1 MSMSQYVCW
10 RDGLPVH
17 SVRSG
22 WRHSLGGRT
31 GAIPASK
38 RHYPVPVARELYNEA
53 FSIHVTRARFLE
65 IKAAA
70 QALDDQMQ
78 AAHGYEPRRSPQPLL
93 DLPADPA
100 RMTPQAIAAAPP
112 STQLM
117 APATDPE
124 QFIASSIWWHPLI
137 FPTRTDVLHHLLL
150 IGGNGYEW
158 GEDGNI
164 WSVFS
169 HIEPEYTTLES
180 RYQDWQERAEK
191 DPWLQAMADSEQAEL
206 ARLLEIRAQ
215 YRERARTYGPT
226 ANWEKPDG
234 KYSQHYWYSQ
244 RSFTHYTLLGTAPE
258 NVAPAWQAVLDEARL
273 LFAVVLAQVPAGE
286 EQERENK

>member
-1 MSMSQYVCW
+1 MSTSAFVCW

-17 SVRSG
+17 SMRNG
-22 WRHSLGGRT
+22 WRHSLGGGT
-31 GAIPASK
+31 GAIPASRK
-38 RHYPVPVARELYNEA
+38 HYPVPVARSLYDEA
-53 FSIHVTRARFLE
+53 FSISVTRARFLE

-70 QALDDQMQ
+70 QALDDEMQ
-78 AAHGYEPRRSPQPLL
+78 AAHGYEPRRSPQPLQ

-124 QFIASSIWWHPLI
+124 LFIASSIWWHPLI

-158 GEDGNI
+158 GDDGNI
-164 WSVFS
+164 RSVFS
-169 HIEPEYTTLES
+169 HIEPDYRTLES
-180 RYQDWQERAEK
+180 RYQKCQEKAK
-191 DPWLQAMADSEQAEL
+191 AQPFLQDMADSERAEL
-206 ARLLEIRAQ
+206 ARLLVIRAQ
-215 YRERARTYGPT
+215 YGERARTYGPT
-226 ANWEKPDG
+226 ADWEKPDG

-244 RSFTHYTLLGTAPE
+244 DSFTHYTLLGRAPA
-258 NVAPAWQAVLDEARL
+258 NVAPAWQEILEEARL
-273 LFAVVLAQVPAGE
+273 LFAVVLSQVPDE
-286 EQERENK
+286 